1 MKKIVVLFLVLGLS
15 SCKSQEKK
23 EVSFIDVNVEEF
35 QKLIEKNGA
44 QLIDVRTPG
53 EYENGHI
60 KNALLIDYMSNDFKD
75 KAFKGLD
82 KTKPVL
88 VYCASGGRSAKSA
101 KMYTNAGFEKV
112 YNLLGGFRAWSAKN
126 LEIEK

>member
-1 MKKIVVLFLVLGLS
+1 MKKIIVLFLVLGLS

-35 QKLIEKNGA
+35 QNMIEKNGA
-44 QLIDVRTPG
+44 QLIDVRTPA

-101 KMYTNAGFEKV
+101 KMYKDAGFEKV